1 MPYRI
6 CGAVKVSTGGER
18 REQRAVAVHH
28 DKSAKLKL
36 TDNDY
41 SVAVAASLGATVLPA
56 SVPCRARASI
66 RY

>member
-6 CGAVKVSTGGER
+6 CGAVKVSTGGEK

-41 SVAVAASLGATVLPA
+41 SVAVAA
-56 SVPCRARASI
+56 
-66 RY
+66 